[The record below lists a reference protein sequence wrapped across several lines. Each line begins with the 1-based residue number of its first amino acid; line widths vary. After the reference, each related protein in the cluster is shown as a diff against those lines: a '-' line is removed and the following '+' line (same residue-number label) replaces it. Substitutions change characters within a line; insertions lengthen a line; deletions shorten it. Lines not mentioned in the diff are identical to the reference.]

1 MRKSTLIIIMLICT
15 LSLLVLPA
23 CVSRDKYDELQ
34 QQYSD
39 LQKTVSGLQEE
50 LLTTRNDLDS
60 ARNELALA
68 QSEISRL
75 KADLTATES
84 RLLDTQSRLEEAESK
99 LSLYQDTLGITVN
112 SGVQPS
118 YNKSPNLSIV
128 LENNPAARNPAWQ
141 ELKSFL
147 AADKTDEKLYVPGVF
162 MCGGFAET
170 LHNNAEKA
178 GIRAALVTVDFAD
191 RSIGHALNAFKT
203 ADRGLVF
210 IDCTGRGLQSFLPD
224 GETALTCWDK
234 IAYVSKGKE
243 YGTLSIINNESFDY
257 SFYQQEKAKWVEY
270 EKQIVI
276 LNAEIEKFN
285 AEIEGRIYYIG
296 TPEWYRIK
304 EWEYNLQQKIK
315 AVEAIRDSL
324 IDIWEPLG
332 IVSRIE
338 IWW

>member
-1 MRKSTLIIIMLICT
+1 MKKPALIAAVILCL
-15 LSLLVLPA
+15 LSLLFLPA
-23 CVSRDKYDELQ
+23 CISQGKYNELQ

-39 LQKTVSGLQEE
+39 LQKTVLDLQAD
-50 LLTTRNDLDS
+50 LLTAQNDLAS
-60 ARNELALA
+60 TRNELARA

-75 KADLTATES
+75 KADLATSES
-84 RLLDTQSRLEEAESK
+84 RLLETRYRLEEAESK

-112 SGVQPS
+112 SGVQPG
-118 YNKSPNLSIV
+118 YNKSPNLPIV
-128 LENNPAARNPAWQ
+128 LENNPAAQNPAWQ

-147 AADKTDEKLYVPGVF
+147 TEDKTDEKLYVPGVF

-178 GIRAALVTVDFAD
+178 GIRAALVTIDFAD
-191 RSIGHALNAFKT
+191 ESIGHALNAFKT
-203 ADRGLVF
+203 TDRGLVY
-210 IDCTGRGLQSFLPD
+210 IDCTGRGLQSFIP
-224 GETALTCWDK
+224 GKENIYNSWDK

-243 YGTLSIINNESFDY
+243 YGTLSIINNDSFDY
-257 SFYQQEKAKWVEY
+257 AFYEHEKARWLEY
-270 EKQIVI
+270 EEQIAD
-276 LNAEIEKFN
+276 LNEEIDKFN

-315 AVEAIRDSL
+315 EVEAIRNSS
-324 IDIWEPLG
+324 IDIWESLG
-332 IVSRIE
+332 IVSKIE